1 MNSPKLKYEFADNGG
16 GEEIGFNDSVTTSFK
31 GHIGYFLAR
40 ESLQNVID
48 AAVAFPV
55 RAEFGVMKIPAR
67 TLPNPEQLESVF
79 KSCRDYYE
87 DAKAKEFFQKAYD
100 SITQNKRVS
109 ILKISDYNTRGLTGG
124 DDDRKG
130 DYYNFLKSSGS
141 SAKEK
146 GTGGSF
152 GLGKGAYFAAS
163 SFHTI
168 FVSSV
173 HGNRENVFQGKMRL
187 VTHEIDGIKKQ
198 STGSYGLEG
207 QKPVRDETLIPDFFK
222 RDEKGTDIFVIGF
235 YEDGDWKGQITK
247 SVLNNFWMA
256 ILKGI
261 LVVKID
267 GIEINSENIR
277 QLMFQHFT
285 EEDRDTD
292 EMPNPLPAFVAYT
305 DKTHQRIF
313 KKSLDVL
320 GDVELYILPK
330 ESYHKK
336 ISYFRTTGM
345 EIQKK
350 LHHSLVPYAGVF
362 TCDSD
367 AGNEILRLMEN
378 PQHNKWDAHNAREK
392 GEEWF
397 QKAKK
402 ADKEL
407 KDFVLESL
415 RSLFRTEGA
424 TFLPVPD
431 LEKYLY
437 INEEDGDDLQG
448 EEKSEKAFGEFSSI
462 ETGSEIGVEDAQ
474 ENSVE
479 IIKPIKL
486 MKDERKIKKG
496 GKKKTEKRKKKT
508 KKGKGGGSSTD
519 GTDDTS
525 GKAGKVLENIETRA
539 FATSQEGAVWHILI
553 IKGEPSLKMNVGLHV
568 GTEDSFEIPEIR
580 DVQNSLGK
588 KLRSK
593 NNMVYGLELGQD
605 GTCKLS
611 VRFNTNERYALNITA
626 YEDR

>member
-1 MNSPKLKYEFADNGG
+1 VHNG
-16 GEEIGFNDSVTTSFK
+16 DK
-31 GHIGYFLAR
+31 
-40 ESLQNVID
+40 
-48 AAVAFPV
+48 
-55 RAEFGVMKIPAR
+55 
-67 TLPNPEQLESVF
+67 
-79 KSCRDYYE
+79 
-87 DAKAKEFFQKAYD
+87 
-100 SITQNKRVS
+100 
-109 ILKISDYNTRGLTGG
+109 
-124 DDDRKG
+124 
-130 DYYNFLKSSGS
+130 
-141 SAKEK
+141 
-146 GTGGSF
+146 
-152 GLGKGAYFAAS
+152 
-163 SFHTI
+163 
-168 FVSSV
+168 
-173 HGNRENVFQGKMRL
+173 NVFQGKMRL

-207 QKPVRDETLIPDFFK
+207 QKPVRDKNLIPDFFK
-222 RDEKGTDIFVIGF
+222 RDEQGTDIFVIGF
-235 YEDGDWKGQITK
+235 YEDGDWQSQITK

-267 GIEINSENIR
+267 GVEIDSENIR

-305 DKTHQRIF
+305 DKPHQRIF
-313 KKSLDVL
+313 KKSLDTL

-330 ESYHKK
+330 DSYHKK

-362 TCDSD
+362 TCDND

-407 KDFVLESL
+407 RDFVLESL

-424 TFLPVPD
+424 AFLPVPD

-448 EEKSEKAFGEFSSI
+448 EQKSEKTFGEFSNL
-462 ETGSEIGVEDAQ
+462 ETGSEIGIEDVQ

-486 MKDERKIKKG
+486 IKDERKIKKG

-508 KKGKGGGSSTD
+508 KKKGGDVPPTE
-519 GTDDTS
+519 GTDDVS
-525 GKAGKVLENIETRA
+525 GKTGKVLENVETRS
-539 FATSQEGAVWHILI
+539 FATIQEGVIRHILI
-553 IKGEPSLKMNVGLHV
+553 IKGEPSLKMSVGLHV
-568 GTEDSFEIPEIR
+568 GTEDSFETPEIKEAQ
-580 DVQNSLGK
+580 DSLGK
-588 KLRSK
+588 KLKSK
-593 NNMVYGLELGQD
+593 NNMVYGIELGQN
-605 GTCKLS
+605 GACKLII
-611 VRFNTNERYALNITA
+611 RFNTNDRYALNIIA